1 MYLFIKIDFRK
12 LLKFFSWHHVCQPVD
27 PTLDIWIYLP
37 FFMSFLKGCNFF
49 LYYSKRRNF
58 ILLAC
63 FFFFI
68 CLGDHPVISRSSPS
82 HCPVIALSSP
92 CHRPVIGHCPVI
104 AQSRPLT
111 PTVPISNNLVSLSPK
126 SKSNFDF

>member
-68 CLGDHPVISRSSPS
+68 CLGDHPVIARSSPS
-82 HCPVIALSSP
+82 HHPVITRSSPGHRPVIALSSP
-92 CHRPVIGHCPVI
+92 GHRSLPSHCSVM
-104 AQSRPLT
+104 A
-111 PTVPISNNLVSLSPK
+111 SNSYS
-126 SKSNFDF
+126 SHF